1 MEPFNFGRTFSRTF
15 GLMRDSLASVGLFI
29 LVIQLINGAVSF
41 LAQQQLVA
49 AITSAAGTT
58 EPGAAPLAVF
68 ASPWYWAT
76 ILASVLIGSLLYAGA
91 TAGLLKVARGEQ
103 TSLGDCFRA
112 GTAKFL
118 PVLGLTILWW
128 LGVGLGWVLLLI
140 PGLILIT
147 MWSAALPAL
156 IGENLGVIES
166 FGRSRELTRG
176 SRLSIFGLLLV
187 SLIILYMPM
196 ILLGG
201 AVAGGMMGGMMGGM
215 ASGMASGT
223 GFGATYILITVAY
236 GWFAGMLLTSLLVSI
251 YTETTLIKGGGSTAQ
266 LSDVFV

>member
-49 AITSAAGTT
+49 AITSAAGTA

-68 ASPWYWAT
+68 ASPWYWAA

-103 TSLGDCFRA
+103 TSLGDCFQA

-215 ASGMASGT
+215 ASDMASGT
-223 GFGATYILITVAY
+223 PFGAMSLLISIPH

-251 YTETTLIKGGGSTAQ
+251 YTEATLIKGGGSTAH

>member
-15 GLMRDSLASVGLFI
+15 GFMRESLASVGLFF
-29 LVIQLINGAVSF
+29 LAIQLINGAVSF
-41 LAQQQLVA
+41 VTQQQIVA
-49 AITSAAGTT
+49 AITSAAETA
-58 EPGAAPLAVF
+58 EPGAAPSAMF
-68 ASPWYWAT
+68 ASPWYWGSIA
-76 ILASVLIGSLLYAGA
+76 LSLLIGSLLYAGA
-91 TAGLLKVARGEQ
+91 IAGLLKVARGEQ
-103 TSLGDCFRA
+103 TSLGDCFQA
-112 GTAKFL
+112 GMAKLL

-128 LGVGLGWVLLLI
+128 LAVVLGWVLLII

-147 MWSAALPAL
+147 MWSVALPAL

-187 SLIILYMPM
+187 SLIILYIPM
-196 ILLGG
+196 IFLGG
-201 AVAGGMMGGMMGGM
+201 AVAGSMMGGMMGGM
-215 ASGMASGT
+215 ASGT
-223 GFGATYILITVAY
+223 GLGAMVILIAVPY
-236 GWFAGMLLTSLLVSI
+236 GWFAGMLLSSLLVSI